1 MKMSVDARNGRVE
14 IRTARRAD
22 KRWESDYRVVPTSG
36 TPTLWS
42 GAAMP
47 EGFLTSG
54 LALTAGIF
62 LGRLR
67 AEKLPGHNAV
77 GE

>member
-1 MKMSVDARNGRVE
+1 
-14 IRTARRAD
+14 
-22 KRWESDYRVVPTSG
+22 
-36 TPTLWS
+36 
-42 GAAMP
+42 MP

-67 AEKLPGHNAV
+67 AEELTGHKAV